1 MTDKS
6 HKKAEHA
13 EVKQFNPYVRFVNR
27 LEGAE
32 SSSHIIPWRIL
43 YDFEIV
49 FITEGKLRVIKENE
63 SYTLNAGCL
72 HIMPPF
78 VRHTRSVPEGETTN
92 YFSVHLDFA
101 FDRDSPDFS
110 VEEVY
115 QAPCYSKLN
124 VVPDDKALLE
134 GRKNYKNSIIGI
146 VENYEVRNKPRF
158 TELFNKLYESFK
170 KGGVAD
176 GLNVKAY
183 MILIISEIIRDLE
196 KQYEPATGADYVAQF
211 IDYATSHYADGIDLN
226 AIVKEYGVSPG
237 RFRVIFKNRMNRT
250 PWEYVI
256 DCRIEQA
263 KHLLLSGRYNMSEVS
278 YMVGYDDIHYFSR
291 LFKSKVGSTP
301 TEYIKINSGG

>member
-1 MTDKS
+1 MADTA
-6 HKKAEHA
+6 KKRTEYA
-13 EVKQFNPYVRFVNR
+13 EVAQFNPYVRFVNR

-32 SSSHIIPWRIL
+32 SKSHIIPWRIL

-49 FITEGKLRVIKENE
+49 FITKGSLQVLKEDS
-63 SYTLNAGCL
+63 SYTINAGCL

-78 VRHTRSVPEGETTN
+78 VRHTRTVPKGETTD

-101 FDRDSPDFS
+101 FDIASPDFS
-110 VEEVY
+110 AEEVY
-115 QAPCYSKLN
+115 QVPCDNKLN
-124 VVPDDKALLE
+124 VVPDDETLLE
-134 GRKNYKNSIIGI
+134 GRKNYQNSIIGI
-146 VENYEVRNKPRF
+146 VENYEVKNKPRF
-158 TELFNKLYESFK
+158 TELFNKLYDSFK

-176 GLNVKAY
+176 RLNVKAY

-196 KQYEPATGADYVAQF
+196 SQYRLSAHTDYVAQF

-226 AIVKEYGVSPG
+226 AIVREYGVSPG

-263 KHLLLSGRYNMSEVS
+263 KHLLTSGRYNMSEVS

-291 LFKSKVGSTP
+291 LFKSKVGCTP
-301 TEYIKINSGG
+301 TEYMKANNDG